1 MLLRLSKGTIP
12 DLEQSA
18 RVLILVAIESFFKST
33 SRKYIG
39 CKVKISGSE
48 YTCGSINNCGGT
60 MSTNKWVADRAV
72 DLLRDNHEM
81 GPRELLDMYSCFV
94 GLVCGNMIWI

>member
-1 MLLRLSKGTIP
+1 MWL
-12 DLEQSA
+12 
-18 RVLILVAIESFFKST
+18 FFQ
-33 SRKYIG
+33 
-39 CKVKISGSE
+39 VKISGSE

-81 GPRELLDMYSCFV
+81 GPRELLDMYSYFCWTCLWEYDLDMMVPLF
-94 GLVCGNMIWI
+94 GHDGM